1 MPRTGAFASTTDE
14 VWQADLDL
22 KLFARF
28 AWHGSHG
35 RKWSSSVGEGFV
47 NVLNIGTKAPKAAC
61 VRYGFDEGTC
71 WRRSGAWHSG
81 QLSACRTD

>member
-1 MPRTGAFASTTDE
+1 MLRFGTRCVFLASYRSWSRPVRVRKLLIPVGRGAVSFGLSPMPRTGAFASTTDE

-35 RKWSSSVGEGFV
+35 RKWSSSVGEG
-47 NVLNIGTKAPKAAC
+47 I
-61 VRYGFDEGTC
+61 
-71 WRRSGAWHSG
+71 
-81 QLSACRTD
+81 